1 MMNYEFTNTV
11 SLTKNNN
18 VEVIIL
24 NSKEYYN
31 NVYDNN
37 ACKSTNPNYAS
48 LKYLCNNFSGKKHE
62 KFTFINPL
70 VQSVLTLY
78 GLGEQAKLTPQEM
91 EKIGFN
97 LYTYLKGQNFQKV
110 LIVFNAKI
118 NDKGQIDY
126 EDNSELMLSLANG
139 MQLSDYQFNKYK
151 TNQEEQKQ
159 KTVYFATKSKN
170 MAKKFDELKT
180 IKDNVFLARDL
191 GNEPANV
198 LNPETYSEFCKTLT
212 STGLEVEVLEEE
224 QIKELGMNAVIAVG
238 QGSIVRPRFVIMK
251 WQGLDKFENPVAL
264 VGKGVT
270 FDSGGLSLKPSESMR
285 DMKDDMSGSAVLV
298 ATMKTLAENKVK
310 ANVVAVFALVEN
322 MPSGSAV
329 KIGDVVKSMSGQ
341 TIEILNTDAEG
352 RLILADSL
360 YYAVKT
366 FKPTTL
372 IDIATLTGA
381 ISIALGEH
389 YAGVFTRNDN
399 LFKEVEKVSKKVNEP
414 IWRMPLEEVGSSLD
428 SVMNS
433 KIADVKNISENKFSG
448 ASNAAQFLQRFTDK
462 HPNWVHIDI
471 ACVASTVT
479 KPIFFTET
487 GNTGFGVRLLYQLII
502 DNYAK

>member
-1 MMNYEFTNTV
+1 MINYEFTNKV
-11 SLTKNNN
+11 SLSNDI
-18 VEVIIL
+18 EVIMV
-24 NSKEYYN
+24 NTVEYYKN
-31 NVYDNN
+31 ISTTNQTPTSLYKNANVM
-37 ACKSTNPNYAS
+37 
-48 LKYLCNNFSGKKHE
+48 FSGKKHE
-62 KFTFINPL
+62 VFMFPNPL
-70 VQSVLTLY
+70 VQSIFTLY
-78 GLGEQAKLTPQEM
+78 GLGEQAKLNPQEM

-97 LYTYLKGQNFQKV
+97 LYTYLKSQNFHKV

-118 NDKGQIDY
+118 NAKGQIDY
-126 EDNSELMLSLANG
+126 EDNSELMLGLANG
-139 MQLSDYQFNKYK
+139 MQLSDYHFNKYK
-151 TNQEEQKQ
+151 TQLKEEKP

-170 MAKKFDELKT
+170 MAKKFEDLKK
-180 IKDNVFLARDL
+180 IKNNVFLARDL

-212 STGLEVEVLEEE
+212 NTGLEVEVLEED
-224 QIKELGMNAVIAVG
+224 QIRELGMNAVIAVG
-238 QGSIVRPRFVIMK
+238 QGSIVRPRFVILK
-251 WQGLDKFENPVAL
+251 WQGLDKFENPIAL

-270 FDSGGLSLKPSESMR
+270 FDSGGLSLKTSESMR
-285 DMKDDMSGSAVLV
+285 DMKDDMGGSAAILG
-298 ATMKTLAENKVK
+298 AMKTLAENKVK

-329 KIGDVVKSMSGQ
+329 KIGDVIKSMSGQ

-360 YYAVKT
+360 YYAITKFQPSTV
-366 FKPTTL
+366 

-389 YAGVFTRNDN
+389 YAGVFTRNED
-399 LFKEVEKVSKKVNEP
+399 LYKEVEKASKKVNESV
-414 IWRMPLEEVGSSLD
+414 WRMPLEEVGSSLD

-433 KIADVKNISENKFSG
+433 KIADVKNISENKYSG

-462 HPNWVHIDI
+462 HPRWLHIDI
-471 ACVASTVT
+471 ACVSSTVT

-487 GNTGFGVRLLYQLII
+487 GNTGFGVRLLYQMII
-502 DNYAK
+502 DNYVK